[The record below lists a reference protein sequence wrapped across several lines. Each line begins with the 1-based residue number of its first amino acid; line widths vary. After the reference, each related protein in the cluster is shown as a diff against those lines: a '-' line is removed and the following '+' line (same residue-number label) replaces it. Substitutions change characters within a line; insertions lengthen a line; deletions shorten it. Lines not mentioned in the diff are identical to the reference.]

1 MVANSTF
8 SDAEELRK
16 ENEELRRKNAMLRSG
31 WNQSIDHVEILQKTM
46 EHITLDAIGG
56 SSRLGIGVL
65 LMELLFGQRRVFGL
79 PHLQWKNCPP
89 SSWMKPE

>member
-1 MVANSTF
+1 VVANSTF

-65 LMELLFGQRRVFGL
+65 AHGAAVWAEESVWAATSAVEEL
-79 PHLQWKNCPP
+79 
-89 SSWMKPE
+89 SSEFMDET